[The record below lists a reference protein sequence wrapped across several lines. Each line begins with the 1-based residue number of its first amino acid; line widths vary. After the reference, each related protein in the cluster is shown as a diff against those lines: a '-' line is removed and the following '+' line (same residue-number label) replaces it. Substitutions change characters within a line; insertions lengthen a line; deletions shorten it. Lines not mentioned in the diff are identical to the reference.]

1 MGNAR
6 PFDFGFSPFVHTGRY
21 ELGVVPLAVFQ
32 SEDLTYRYPETEHPA
47 LRDINL
53 VVDEG
58 EFLLIAGE
66 SASGKSTLA
75 RALAGL
81 IPHFYGGRLDGSLT
95 YRGTEISSMK
105 RGQLAREVGIVF
117 QDPEKQLVA
126 TGVEAELAFGPENLG
141 LPPEEIGRRLAEVMT
156 FLNLTAVKN
165 ADTACLSGGQKQRV
179 ALAAVLAMQPKV
191 LILDEPTSQL
201 DPVAAEELLGFLKR
215 LNEDTGL
222 TVILVEQRLERCF
235 HLVNRVVYLEKGTI
249 AFDGS
254 PGETARRLA
263 EKGLPCIPPV
273 ARFWAMAGFSPVP
286 VTVKE
291 GRDMLRRI
299 LPDRQNGERSRTP
312 HPPTAGA
319 DTDNSRRKAPEKT
332 PEVEPQELYVSL
344 EKVWF
349 TYPDGTE
356 ALKDIKLNVA
366 PGEFLAVLGPNGAGK
381 STLLRVMAGL
391 LKPGRGR
398 IAGPWDNNATKTGPK
413 AMNTA
418 YLSQNPNDYLLRDT
432 VEDELLF
439 TLRNFRLPDDGVV
452 DRVLAEL
459 RLEPHRRAHPRDLS
473 GGERQRVALASMLVA
488 GPRLLLLDE
497 PTRGMD
503 YRLKSD
509 LGQMLR
515 RRAAAGA
522 GVALVTHDVEFVAQ
536 YAARVALLFD
546 GRIVRSGPIS
556 TVLSDSLFYS
566 TQISK
571 LSKGFAQGLLTPED
585 ALKEWGPYLNKGP

>member
-1 MGNAR
+1 MRN
-6 PFDFGFSPFVHTGRY
+6 
-21 ELGVVPLAVFQ
+21 
-32 SEDLTYRYPETEHPA
+32 
-47 LRDINL
+47 INL
-53 VVDEG
+53 VVEEG

-66 SASGKSTLA
+66 SGSGKSTLA
-75 RALAGL
+75 RVLAGL
-81 IPHFYGGRLDGSLT
+81 IPHFYGGRLDGRLT
-95 YRGTEISSMK
+95 YRGTEVSLMK

-126 TGVEAELAFGPENLG
+126 TGVEAELAFGLENLG

-156 FLNLTAVKN
+156 FLNLTGVRY
-165 ADTACLSGGQKQRV
+165 ADTARLSGGQKQRV

-235 HLVNRVVYLEKGTI
+235 HLVNRVLYLENGRI
-249 AFDGS
+249 VFDGS
-254 PGETARRLA
+254 PGETARWVTG
-263 EKGLPCIPPV
+263 KGLPFVPPV

-291 GRDMLRRI
+291 GRDILRRI
-299 LPDRQNGERSRTP
+299 LPARQNGEVSRT
-312 HPPTAGA
+312 HPPTAKA
-319 DTDNSRRKAPEKT
+319 NRAAKKAPGKT
-332 PEVEPQELYVSL
+332 PKVESEEILTAL
-344 EKVWF
+344 ERVWF
-349 TYPDGTE
+349 VYPDGTE
-356 ALKDIKLNVA
+356 ALRDVKLTVA
-366 PGEFLAVLGPNGAGK
+366 PGEFLAILGPNGAGK
-381 STLLRVMAGL
+381 STLLRVIAGL

-398 IAGPWDNNATKTGPK
+398 VTGLNNGEKTGPK
-413 AMNTA
+413 AMNVA

-432 VEDELLF
+432 VEEELLF

-459 RLEPHRRAHPRDLS
+459 RLEPYRRAHPRDLS

-488 GPRLLLLDE
+488 GPGLLLLDE

-515 RRAAAGA
+515 RRAAEGA
-522 GVALVTHDVEFVAQ
+522 GVVLVTHDVEFVAQ
-536 YAARVALLFD
+536 YATRAALLFD
-546 GRIVRSGPIS
+546 GRIVRSGPVS

-566 TQISK
+566 TQIDK

-585 ALKEWGPYLNKGP
+585 ALKEWGPYLKNGTKIAF